1 MADKVWLGDKLVEEA
16 DAKISV
22 FDHCLLYGD
31 GIFEGMRC
39 YSGKVF
45 RLKEHLDRLWDSAKA
60 LHLEI
65 PMTREQVADATY
77 ATLKANGHDDAY
89 IRLVV
94 TRGCGNLGLGL
105 DRCKNPT
112 VIIIAQGLSLYSD
125 DLYVKGMKLVTASTL
140 RMPSSS
146 MNPRIKSCNYLNNIL
161 AKYEGT
167 IAGCEEVLILNH
179 QGNVAECSGDNIF
192 IVKKGILYTPATDS
206 CLLEGITRAAVIEV
220 AAELEIPFKER
231 TITRHDVYISD
242 ECFLTG
248 SAAEVIPVKSVDN
261 RIIGSGVAGP
271 ITTKILAAYRKMVRQ

>member
-65 PMTREQVADATY
+65 PMTREQITDATY

-94 TRGCGNLGLGL
+94 TRGCGNLGLDL

-192 IVKKGILYTPATDS
+192 IVKKGVLYTPATDS

-248 SAAEVIPVKSVDN
+248 SAAEVIPVTSVDN

>member
-1 MADKVWLGDKLVEEA
+1 MGVKIWLGDQLVDEA

-31 GIFEGMRC
+31 GIFEGMRS

-60 LHLEI
+60 LHLTI
-65 PMTREQVADATY
+65 PMTKEEMSDATY
-77 ATLKANGHDDAY
+77 KTIRENGFSDAY

-94 TRGCGNLGLGL
+94 TRGCGNLGLDL
-105 DRCKNPT
+105 HLCHNPK
-112 VIIIAQGLSLYSD
+112 VIIIAQGLSLYSE
-125 DLYVKGMKLVTASTL
+125 DLYKKGMKIVTASTL

-167 IAGCEEVLILNH
+167 IAGCEEVMILNH

-192 IVKKGILYTPATDS
+192 VVKKGVLYTPPTDS
-206 CLLEGITRAAVIEV
+206 CLLEGITRAAVLEV
-220 AAELEIPFKER
+220 AQKLGIPVKER
-231 TITRHDVYISD
+231 TLTRHDVYISD

-248 SAAEVIPVKSVDN
+248 SAAEVIPVTSVDN
-261 RIIGSGVAGP
+261 REIGSGVAGP
-271 ITTKILAAYRKMVRQ
+271 VTTQILEAYRKLVRE

>member
-65 PMTREQVADATY
+65 PMTREEVTDATY

-94 TRGCGNLGLGL
+94 TRGCGNLGLDL

-112 VIIIAQGLSLYSD
+112 VIIIAQGLSLYSE

-192 IVKKGILYTPATDS
+192 IVKKGVLYTPATDS

-220 AAELEIPFKER
+220 AAELQIPFKER
-231 TITRHDVYISD
+231 TLTRHDVYISD

-248 SAAEVIPVKSVDN
+248 SAAEVIPVTSVDN
-261 RIIGSGVAGP
+261 RVIGSGVAGP
-271 ITTKILAAYRKMVRQ
+271 ITTRILAAYRKMVRQ

>member
-1 MADKVWLGDKLVEEA
+1 MADKIWLGDKLVDEA

-45 RLKEHLDRLWDSAKA
+45 RLKEHLERLWDSAKA
-60 LHLEI
+60 LYLEI
-65 PMTREQVADATY
+65 PMTQEEMADATY
-77 ATLKANGHDDAY
+77 ATIKANGFDDAY

-94 TRGCGNLGLGL
+94 TRGCGNLGLDL

-112 VIIIAQGLSLYSD
+112 VIIIAQGLSLYSEE
-125 DLYVKGMKLVTASTL
+125 LYVKGMKLVTASTL

-161 AKYEGT
+161 AKFEGT

-192 IVKKGILYTPATDS
+192 IVKKGVLYTPSTDS
-206 CLLEGITRAAVIEV
+206 CLLEGITRGAVLEV
-220 AAELEIPFKER
+220 AEQLGIPIQVR
-231 TITRHDVYISD
+231 TITRHDVYIAD

-248 SAAEVIPVKSVDN
+248 SAAEVIPVTSVDN
-261 RIIGSGVAGP
+261 RIIGGGVAGP
-271 ITTKILAAYRKMVRQ
+271 ITTRILAAYRKMVRQ

>member
-1 MADKVWLGDKLVEEA
+1 
-16 DAKISV
+16 I
-22 FDHCLLYGD
+22 
-31 GIFEGMRC
+31 
-39 YSGKVF
+39 
-45 RLKEHLDRLWDSAKA
+45 
-60 LHLEI
+60 
-65 PMTREQVADATY
+65 TDATY

-94 TRGCGNLGLGL
+94 TRGCGNLGLDL
-105 DRCKNPT
+105 DRCKNPM

-192 IVKKGILYTPATDS
+192 IVKKGVLYTPATDS

-220 AAELEIPFKER
+220 AAELQIPFKER

-248 SAAEVIPVKSVDN
+248 SAAEVIPVTSVDN

>member
-65 PMTREQVADATY
+65 PMTREQITDATY

-94 TRGCGNLGLGL
+94 TRGCGNLGLDL

-192 IVKKGILYTPATDS
+192 IVKKGVLYTPATDS

-220 AAELEIPFKER
+220 AAELQIPFKER

-248 SAAEVIPVKSVDN
+248 SAAEVIPFTSVDN

>member
-94 TRGCGNLGLGL
+94 TRGCGNLGLDL

-192 IVKKGILYTPATDS
+192 IVKKGVLYTPATDS

-248 SAAEVIPVKSVDN
+248 SAAEVIPVTSVDN

>member
-65 PMTREQVADATY
+65 PMTREQITDATY

-94 TRGCGNLGLGL
+94 TRGCGNLGLDL

-192 IVKKGILYTPATDS
+192 IVKKGVLYTPATDS

-220 AAELEIPFKER
+220 AAELQIPFKER

-248 SAAEVIPVKSVDN
+248 SAAEVIPVTSVDN

>member
-65 PMTREQVADATY
+65 PMTREQITDATY

-94 TRGCGNLGLGL
+94 TRGCGNLGLDL
-105 DRCKNPT
+105 DRCKNPM

-192 IVKKGILYTPATDS
+192 IVKKGVLYTPATDS

-220 AAELEIPFKER
+220 AAELQIPFKER

-248 SAAEVIPVKSVDN
+248 SAAEVIPVTSVDN

>member
-65 PMTREQVADATY
+65 PMTREQITDATY

-94 TRGCGNLGLGL
+94 TRGCGNLGLDL
-105 DRCKNPT
+105 DRCKNPM

-192 IVKKGILYTPATDS
+192 IVKKGVLYTPATDS

-220 AAELEIPFKER
+220 ATELQIPFRER

-248 SAAEVIPVKSVDN
+248 SAAEVIPVTSVDN